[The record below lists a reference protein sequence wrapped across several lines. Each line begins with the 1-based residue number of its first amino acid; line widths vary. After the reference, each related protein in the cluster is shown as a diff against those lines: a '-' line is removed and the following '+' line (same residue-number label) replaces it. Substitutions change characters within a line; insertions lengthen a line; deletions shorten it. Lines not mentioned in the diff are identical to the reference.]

1 MNTKSRRFL
10 AVDCLLLAGAILPLV
25 ACMVL
30 KVLFT
35 PATEGISITGALV
48 YFTIPLP
55 IQPLPITEAQVNSW
69 AVVLTILFF
78 CLYLTHGIAVRPGT
92 KRQLIAEWIVEKC
105 KNMVHTNMGDY
116 FKGFVPFIAAIMG
129 LSALS
134 SLLSLLGLFPP
145 TSDMNVV
152 AGWAI
157 LVFGL
162 ITYYKF
168 KAGPL
173 KYLKSYAEPV
183 PFLAPMNIISEVATP
198 VSMAFRHYGNILSGS
213 IISVLIAAA
222 LGGLSNLVLGWL
234 PGVLG
239 EIPFLRIGI
248 PAVLSLYFDIFSGLL
263 QAFIF
268 ATLTMMYVSGGF
280 PQEDYEKRKARREE
294 RKRQKQLAKTA
305 QAE

>member
-55 IQPLPITEAQVNSW
+55 LQPLPITEAQVNSW

-116 FKGFVPFIAAIMG
+116 FKGFAPFIAAIMG

-294 RKRQKQLAKTA
+294 HKRQKQLAKTA